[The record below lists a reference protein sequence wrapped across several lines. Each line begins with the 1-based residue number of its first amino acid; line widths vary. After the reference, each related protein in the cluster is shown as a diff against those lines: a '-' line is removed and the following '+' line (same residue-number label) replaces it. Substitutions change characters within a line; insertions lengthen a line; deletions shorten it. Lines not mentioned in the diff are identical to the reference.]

1 MAPPYGFL
9 ISKKTKTIGVKKG
22 SGKDEG

>member
-9 ISKKTKTIGVKKG
+9 ISKKTKTIEVKIE
-22 SGKDEG
+22 SGKGVG